1 MKDRKPLRN
10 LFAYFR
16 RAWGPR
22 AAYHLARV
30 RLDPDWRTRFISM
43 IGLANNR
50 VPLTGAAPSLQFP
63 GLL

>member
-30 RLDPDWRTRFISM
+30 RLGRHYGLKQAYWYRDQ
-43 IGLANNR
+43 LANDIVAYR
-50 VPLTGAAPSLQFP
+50 IIKEPKHR
-63 GLL
+63 